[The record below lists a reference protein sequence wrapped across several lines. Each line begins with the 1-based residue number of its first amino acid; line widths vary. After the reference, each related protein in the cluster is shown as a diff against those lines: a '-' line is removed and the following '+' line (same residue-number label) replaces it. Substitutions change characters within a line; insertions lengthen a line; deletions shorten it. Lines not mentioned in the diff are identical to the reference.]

1 MSGLEPFPHDW
12 QRALVVM
19 AHPDDPEYGVAAA
32 VAQWT
37 AVGKEVGYVLA
48 TRGEAGIAGMNP
60 AEAGPLRVQEQRRAC
75 SHVGVRHLQFL
86 DLPDGRLEEGL
97 QLRRLI
103 AREIRRQKPALVIT
117 SNHRQT
123 WRPGVWNSSDHRILG
138 RSVLDAAADAGNE
151 WIFPELLAEG
161 LPPHQVRWVG
171 VASTEPSHSQ
181 RVDPASVTAAV
192 DSLSEH
198 RRYLAA
204 LSDVPVREQ
213 AAAQVS
219 MATADGQVG
228 FELFS

>member
-1 MSGLEPFPHDW
+1 MSELEPFPQDW

-37 AVGKEVGYVLA
+37 AAGKDVGYLLA

-60 AEAGPLRVQEQRRAC
+60 AEAGPLRAEEQRQAC
-75 SHVGVRHLQFL
+75 SHVGVHDLRFL
-86 DLPDGRLEEGL
+86 DLPDGRLEEGP

-117 SNHRQT
+117 LNHRDT
-123 WRPGVWNSSDHRILG
+123 WRPGAWNSSDHRVLG

-161 LPPHQVRWVG
+161 LPAHRVQWVA

-181 RVDPASVTAAV
+181 RVDSASVGAAV
-192 DSLSEH
+192 ASLTEH
-198 RRYLAA
+198 RRYLEA
-204 LSDVPVREQ
+204 LSDVPVLEQ
-213 AAAQVS
+213 ATAQVDMVTS
-219 MATADGQVG
+219 SGQVR
-228 FELFS
+228 FELFG